1 MSLRE
6 LLEFRRAVRSYDAS
20 KEINTETVK
29 QCIELATL
37 APTSSNLQLWEAYHV
52 IDKDCLKKISK
63 ACFDQSATRTA
74 KQVVVFVTKQCLH
87 RNHAQQVL
95 AFERENIKRNSP
107 LERQEPRIKRME
119 LYYNKVMPFLYGRFF
134 GLLGLFR
141 KALAQTIG
149 LFRPIVRQVSE
160 GEMKAVV
167 HKSCALAVQTFMI
180 AMAESGYDTCP
191 LEGFDSKLIKK
202 ALHLPYDCQI
212 NMVITCGIRNE
223 HGVRGDRCRI
233 PFEEVYHSV

>member
-1 MSLRE
+1 MSLKE
-6 LLEFRRAVRSYDAS
+6 LLEFRRAVRSYDSS

-52 IDKDCLKKISK
+52 ADKDCLQKISK
-63 ACFDQSATRTA
+63 ACFEQSAARTA
-74 KQVVVFVTKQCLH
+74 KQVVVFVTKQGLH

-95 AFERENIKRNSP
+95 AFERENIK
-107 LERQEPRIKRME
+107 
-119 LYYNKVMPFLYGRFF
+119 
-134 GLLGLFR
+134 LGLFR

-180 AMAESGYDTCP
+180 AMAEAGYDTCP

-202 ALHLPYDCQI
+202 ALRLPYDCQI
-212 NMVITCGIRNE
+212 NMVITCGIRND